1 MVWIQDDAICYA
13 KPDGGQGQMSIDSI
27 DRKAT
32 RQRNA
37 EKQLNFWLP
46 AGD

>member
-1 MVWIQDDAICYA
+1 MVWVQDDAVCFVS
-13 KPDGGQGQMSIDSI
+13 PDGSQGRMPIDSI

-46 AGD
+46 SEG

>member
-1 MVWIQDDAICYA
+1 MVWGQDDAVCYA
-13 KPDGGQGQMSIDSI
+13 TPDGGQGRMLIDSI

-37 EKQLNFWLP
+37 EKQPNFWLP